1 MTHII
6 LICCRVYRQAGA
18 AESNR
23 TAAAEQ
29 SQTHVAAVVPTPVE
43 SIVPHEYSRPPVLI
57 PWPNPMPFAAIG
69 RRHDGGARDETWYT
83 SKPPVVSPTHGR
95 RKGKNA
101 PN

>member
-18 AESNR
+18 AENNR
-23 TAAAEQ
+23 AAAAEQ
-29 SQTHVAAVVPTPVE
+29 SQTHVAAVPTPVE
-43 SIVPHEYSRPPVLI
+43 SIVPHEYSRPPFLI
-57 PWPNPMPFAAIG
+57 PWPNPMSFAAIG

-83 SKPPVVSPTHGR
+83 SKPPVVGPTHGR